1 VAVKLGYTNIH
12 REPVGY
18 PEWHARKLPVAVTSA
33 APLKIAP
40 EKEYPGV
47 ANGWALAWTLLGVF
61 VGGMALNLT
70 PCVYPLI
77 PITISYFGGRG
88 NKGRL
93 ITHGLCFIIGLALTN
108 SILGVAAAMTG
119 SLMGAILQNPL
130 VLLLVAA
137 MLALFGTSLF
147 GFWDLRIPGGLM
159 QAASRFYAGYF
170 GSLFMGLT
178 LGVVA
183 APCIGPFI
191 LGLLTWVAGIGR
203 PVFGFLV
210 FFTLSLGL
218 GLPLFFLALFSGILK
233 RLPRAGEWML
243 WVKVLMGWVM
253 MGMAVYFIKPIL
265 SESFHIFLLAS
276 VFLGAGVHLGWSG
289 SLISRMRYFK
299 WIQAVTV
306 VISMTTVTVIVGS
319 LALQGPGVVWQPYTE
334 EFLAE
339 AIHSK
344 QPLIIDFYADWC
356 SPCRELDEIT
366 FHDNEIVK
374 QARQNFIMIKVDLTR
389 RGIAAHDSLLK
400 KYRVKGVPTVLFF
413 DREGK
418 ERRDLRVVDF
428 LPADKF
434 LIRMVDVAKQPFSS
448 KG

>member
-1 VAVKLGYTNIH
+1 M
-12 REPVGY
+12 GY
-18 PEWHARKLPVAVTSA
+18 PEWHARKLPVTVSPA
-33 APLKIAP
+33 ALSGIAL
-40 EKEYPGV
+40 EKEYSGV
-47 ANGWALAWTLLGVF
+47 ANGWALVWTLLGVF

-93 ITHGLCFIIGLALTN
+93 IAHGLCFISGLALTN
-108 SILGVAAAMTG
+108 SILGVVAAMTG
-119 SLMGAILQNPL
+119 SLMGAVLQNPL
-130 VLLLVAA
+130 VLLLVAT
-137 MLALFGTSLF
+137 MLVLFGTSLF
-147 GFWDLRIPGGLM
+147 GFWNLRIPGGFM
-159 QAASRFYAGYF
+159 QAASKFYAGYF

-233 RLPRAGEWML
+233 SLPRAGEWML

-265 SESFHIFLLAS
+265 SESAHVFLLAF

-289 SLISRMRYFK
+289 RAVFHLGYFK
-299 WIQAVTV
+299 WIQAGAV
-306 VISMTTVTVIVGS
+306 VISMIAVTVFIGS
-319 LALQGPGVVWQPYTE
+319 WALQGPGVVWQPYTE
-334 EFLAE
+334 EFLSE
-339 AIHSK
+339 AIQSK
-344 QPLIIDFYADWC
+344 RPIIIDFSADWC

-366 FHDNEIVK
+366 FHDKEIVK
-374 QARQNFIMIKVDLTR
+374 QARQDFIMIKVDLTR
-389 RGIAAHDSLLK
+389 KGIAEHESLLK
-400 KYRVKGVPTVLFF
+400 KYHVKGVPTVLFL

-418 ERRDLRVVDF
+418 ERRDLRVIDF

-434 LIRMVDVAKQPFSS
+434 LIRMVEVAKQPFSS
-448 KG
+448 EG